1 MFTSKYEGVDFSD
14 EVVIAEIQ
22 RLTNQLWKI
31 IPMREN
37 KENWQKQ
44 LNTVIIEIVGLS
56 KIFIQIP
63 QFLQLIAKLEGLQE
77 MGEANDFEVYRKT
90 VFECISLL
98 QRLKN
103 GTSY

>member
-1 MFTSKYEGVDFSD
+1 MFNSKYENVVFSD
-14 EVVIAEIQ
+14 DVVIAEIQ